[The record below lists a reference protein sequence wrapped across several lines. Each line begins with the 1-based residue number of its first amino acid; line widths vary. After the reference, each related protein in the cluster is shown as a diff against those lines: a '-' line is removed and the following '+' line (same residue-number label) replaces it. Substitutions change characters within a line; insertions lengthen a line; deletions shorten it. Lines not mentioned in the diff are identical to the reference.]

1 MRKLVLALLACFVP
15 LAHASDEVI
24 ERFNYVMADE
34 QRR

>member
-15 LAHASDEVI
+15 LSHASEAVV

-34 QRR
+34 